1 MKLRCAHGI
10 GMAALAL
17 VASLGCHK
25 FSRDNSKVIA
35 NVAGEKITEK
45 SFAETIKAMVPDEA
59 KAKDI
64 LSSEALHDKRNEF
77 LGQIAKAKALV
88 LLGKAQ
94 GLDKDPA
101 VKLRLES
108 LLYQESG
115 DIRNSIQELRR
126 YFDQIIDE
134 VRRISNN
141 LLPSVL
147 EAFSIPTRS
156 AGYTAITI
164 QSLYRF
170 IISNI
175 SHLGSMFAQ
184 GIQFELHEITDIHRQ
199 VVSLERGPDF
209 ISQDFI
215 D

>member
-17 VASLGCHK
+17 VAFLGCHR

-45 SFAETIKAMVPDEA
+45 TFAETIKAMVPDEA

-101 VKLRLES
+101 VKLRLEQMTAQAYVQT
-108 LLYQESG
+108 LMERRLAKAQPTDAELKATYDELVAERKAQGQADGIPPFEQVKAQMPMLWKQRQESKVFE
-115 DIRNSIQELRR
+115 QLMKEATQR
-126 YFDQIIDE
+126 YQITYADAYK
-134 VRRISNN
+134 
-141 LLPSVL
+141 P
-147 EAFSIPTRS
+147 
-156 AGYTAITI
+156 
-164 QSLYRF
+164 
-170 IISNI
+170 
-175 SHLGSMFAQ
+175 AQ
-184 GIQFELHEITDIHRQ
+184 Q
-199 VVSLERGPDF
+199 
-209 ISQDFI
+209 
-215 D
+215 

>member
-17 VASLGCHK
+17 VASLGCHR

-45 SFAETIKAMVPDEA
+45 TFAETIKAMVPDEA

-101 VKLRLES
+101 VKLRLEQMTAQAYVQT
-108 LLYQESG
+108 LMERRLAKAQPTDAELKATYDELVAERKAQGQADGIPPFEQVKAQMPMLWKQRQESKVFE
-115 DIRNSIQELRR
+115 QLMKEATQR
-126 YFDQIIDE
+126 YQITYADAYK
-134 VRRISNN
+134 
-141 LLPSVL
+141 P
-147 EAFSIPTRS
+147 
-156 AGYTAITI
+156 
-164 QSLYRF
+164 
-170 IISNI
+170 
-175 SHLGSMFAQ
+175 AQ
-184 GIQFELHEITDIHRQ
+184 Q
-199 VVSLERGPDF
+199 
-209 ISQDFI
+209 
-215 D
+215 

>member
-17 VASLGCHK
+17 VASLGCHR

-64 LSSEALHDKRNEF
+64 LGSEALHDKRNEF

-101 VKLRLES
+101 VKLRLEQMTAQAYVQT
-108 LLYQESG
+108 LMERRLAKAQPTDAELKATYDELVAERKAQGQADGIPPFEQVKAQMPMLWKQRQESKVFE
-115 DIRNSIQELRR
+115 QLMKEATQR
-126 YFDQIIDE
+126 YQITYA
-134 VRRISNN
+134 
-141 LLPSVL
+141 
-147 EAFSIPTRS
+147 EAYKP
-156 AGYTAITI
+156 
-164 QSLYRF
+164 
-170 IISNI
+170 
-175 SHLGSMFAQ
+175 AQ
-184 GIQFELHEITDIHRQ
+184 Q
-199 VVSLERGPDF
+199 
-209 ISQDFI
+209 
-215 D
+215 

>member
-17 VASLGCHK
+17 VASLGCHR

-64 LSSEALHDKRNEF
+64 LGSEALHDKRNEF

-101 VKLRLES
+101 VKLRLEQMTAQAYVQT
-108 LLYQESG
+108 LMERRLAKAQPTDAELKATYDELVAERKAQGQADGIPPFEQVKAQMPMLWKQRQESKVFE
-115 DIRNSIQELRR
+115 QLMKEATQR
-126 YFDQIIDE
+126 YQITYADAYK
-134 VRRISNN
+134 
-141 LLPSVL
+141 P
-147 EAFSIPTRS
+147 
-156 AGYTAITI
+156 
-164 QSLYRF
+164 
-170 IISNI
+170 
-175 SHLGSMFAQ
+175 AQ
-184 GIQFELHEITDIHRQ
+184 Q
-199 VVSLERGPDF
+199 
-209 ISQDFI
+209 
-215 D
+215 

>member
-17 VASLGCHK
+17 VASLGCHR

-101 VKLRLES
+101 VKLRLEQMTAQAYVQT
-108 LLYQESG
+108 LMERRLAKAQPTDAELKATYDELVAERKAQGQADGIPPFEQVKAQMPMLWKQRQESKVFE
-115 DIRNSIQELRR
+115 QLMKEATQR
-126 YFDQIIDE
+126 YQITYADAYK
-134 VRRISNN
+134 
-141 LLPSVL
+141 P
-147 EAFSIPTRS
+147 
-156 AGYTAITI
+156 
-164 QSLYRF
+164 
-170 IISNI
+170 
-175 SHLGSMFAQ
+175 AQ
-184 GIQFELHEITDIHRQ
+184 Q
-199 VVSLERGPDF
+199 
-209 ISQDFI
+209 
-215 D
+215 